1 VRFAHQHKSLHLEE
15 TMKDTLKPGMSFEKT
30 ITTTPD
36 MGITHLGPN
45 APRMFSTP
53 AMIGLMEGSC
63 VEFLTPHM
71 SEGEQ
76 TVGFHVNVKHLAPT
90 KIGQNVRARVTL
102 NEIKGRRLL
111 FTVEAFNE
119 DGTKI
124 GDGTHERAVVSID
137 RFAGQG

>member
-1 VRFAHQHKSLHLEE
+1 
-15 TMKDTLKPGMSFEKT
+15 MKDTLKPGISYEKV

-36 MGITHLGPN
+36 MGITHLGPT

-53 AMIGLMEGSC
+53 AMVGLMEGTC
-63 VEFLTPHM
+63 VEFLTSYM
-71 SEGEQ
+71 DAGEQ
-76 TVGFHVNVKHLAPT
+76 TVGFHINVKHIAPT
-90 KIGQNVRARVTL
+90 KIGQKVRGYVTL

-124 GDGTHERAVVSID
+124 GEGTHERAVVDIS
-137 RFAGQG
+137 RFAGQ

>member
-1 VRFAHQHKSLHLEE
+1 
-15 TMKDTLKPGMSFEKT
+15 MKDTLKPGMSHERI

-53 AMIGLMEGSC
+53 AMIMLMEGTC

-71 SEGEQ
+71 DAGEQ
-76 TVGFHVNVKHLAPT
+76 TVGFHINVKHLAPT
-90 KIGQNVRARVTL
+90 KIGQRVRGLVTL

-124 GDGTHERAVVSID
+124 GDGTHERAVVDIS
-137 RFAGQG
+137 RFAGQ

>member
-1 VRFAHQHKSLHLEE
+1 
-15 TMKDTLKPGMSFEKT
+15 MKDTLKPGMSFEKT

-53 AMIGLMEGSC
+53 SMIGLMEGSC

-71 SEGEQ
+71 DTGEQ

-90 KIGQNVRARVTL
+90 KIGQNVRTKVTL
-102 NEIKGRRLL
+102 TEIKGRRLL

-119 DGTKI
+119 DGTKV

-137 RFAGQG
+137 RFAGQS

>member
-1 VRFAHQHKSLHLEE
+1 
-15 TMKDTLKPGMSFEKT
+15 MKDTLKPGMSYEQI

-53 AMIGLMEGSC
+53 AMIQLMEGTC
-63 VEFLTPHM
+63 VHFLTPYM
-71 SEGEQ
+71 DTGEQ

-90 KIGQNVRARVTL
+90 KIGQKVRGKVTL

-111 FTVEAFNE
+111 FNVEAFNE

-124 GDGTHERAVVSID
+124 GDGTHERAVVSIEK
-137 RFAGQG
+137 FAG

>member
-1 VRFAHQHKSLHLEE
+1 
-15 TMKDTLKPGMSFEKT
+15 MKDTLKPGMSYEQT

-53 AMIGLMEGSC
+53 AMIQLMEGTC
-63 VEFLTPHM
+63 VHFLTPYM
-71 SEGEQ
+71 DTGEQ

-90 KIGQNVRARVTL
+90 KIGQKVRGKVTL

-124 GDGTHERAVVSID
+124 GDGTHERAVVNVD
-137 RFAGQG
+137 KFAG

>member
-1 VRFAHQHKSLHLEE
+1 
-15 TMKDTLKPGMSFEKT
+15 MKDTLKPGMSAEQT
-30 ITTTPD
+30 ITTTPE
-36 MGITHLGPN
+36 MGISHLGPN

-53 AMIGLMEGSC
+53 AMIQLMEGTC
-63 VEFLTPHM
+63 VQFLTPYM
-71 SEGEQ
+71 DAGEQ
-76 TVGFHVNVKHLAPT
+76 TVGFHINVKHLAPT
-90 KIGQNVRARVTL
+90 KIGQKVRGKVTL

-124 GDGTHERAVVSID
+124 GEGTHERAVISID

>member
-1 VRFAHQHKSLHLEE
+1 
-15 TMKDTLKPGMSFEKT
+15 MKDTLKPGMSFEQT

-53 AMIGLMEGSC
+53 SMIGLMEGTC
-63 VEFLTPHM
+63 VQFLTPHM
-71 SEGEQ
+71 DAGEQ
-76 TVGFHVNVKHLAPT
+76 TVGFHVDVKHLAPT
-90 KIGQNVRARVTL
+90 KIGQNVRAKVTL

-111 FTVEAFNE
+111 FAVETFNE
-119 DGTKI
+119 DGTKV

>member
-1 VRFAHQHKSLHLEE
+1 
-15 TMKDTLKPGMSFEKT
+15 MKDTLKPGMSFEQT
-30 ITTTPD
+30 MTTTPE

-53 AMIGLMEGSC
+53 SMIGLMESTC
-63 VEFLTPHM
+63 VQFLTPHM
-71 SEGEQ
+71 DAGEQ
-76 TVGFHVNVKHLAPT
+76 TVGFHVNVKHLAST
-90 KIGQNVRARVTL
+90 KIGQKVRAKVTL

-119 DGTKI
+119 DGTKV
-124 GDGTHERAVVSID
+124 GDGTHERAVISVD

>member
-1 VRFAHQHKSLHLEE
+1 
-15 TMKDTLKPGMSFEKT
+15 MKDTLKPGMSYEQI

-45 APRMFSTP
+45 TPRMFSTP
-53 AMIGLMEGSC
+53 AMIQLMEGTC
-63 VEFLTPHM
+63 VHFLTPYM
-71 SEGEQ
+71 DTGEQ

-90 KIGQNVRARVTL
+90 KIGQKVRGKVTL

-111 FTVEAFNE
+111 FNVEAFNE

-124 GDGTHERAVVSID
+124 GDGTHERAVVSIEK
-137 RFAGQG
+137 FAG

>member
-1 VRFAHQHKSLHLEE
+1 
-15 TMKDTLKPGMSFEKT
+15 MKDTLKPGMSHERV
-30 ITTTPD
+30 ITTTPE

-53 AMIGLMEGSC
+53 AMIMLMEGTC

-71 SEGEQ
+71 DAGEQ
-76 TVGFHVNVKHLAPT
+76 TVGFHVDVKHLAPT
-90 KIGQNVRARVTL
+90 KIGQNVRGKVTL

-124 GDGTHERAVVSID
+124 GDGSHERAVVNIEK
-137 RFAGQG
+137 FAG

>member
-1 VRFAHQHKSLHLEE
+1 
-15 TMKDTLKPGMSFEKT
+15 MKDTLKPGMFFEQT
-30 ITTTPD
+30 ITTTPE

-53 AMIGLMEGSC
+53 AMIGLMEGTC
-63 VEFLTPHM
+63 VQFLTPHM
-71 SEGEQ
+71 DTGEQ

-90 KIGQNVRARVTL
+90 TVGQKVTAKVTL
-102 NEIKGRRLL
+102 NEVKGRRLL

-124 GDGTHERAVVSID
+124 GDGSHERAVISID
-137 RFAGQG
+137 RFAKQ